1 MEQLLLKGSPAT
13 RTNMGYDWQQH
24 VPDSALQFIPD
35 QVCKS
40 KSCKGTDKGEFI
52 VGNSKANK
60 IDGLGGN
67 DAIAGDDGNDTL
79 IGGSGNDHLAGD
91 HGKNKLTG
99 GSGNDKFFFQL
110 DDGNP
115 GHSVITDYEKGDK
128 IVVKGKIYKNLKVST
143 KNGDTILK
151 YKGKEMAV
159 VEDVSLKKGDII
171 NQDNKNVVFPTP
183 RLPEETSS
191 EWQNE
196 TLSFLSVVDTF

>member
-1 MEQLLLKGSPAT
+1 MPIP
-13 RTNMGYDWQQH
+13 MGYNWQQH
-24 VPDSALQFIPD
+24 VPDEQLKFIPD

-60 IDGLGGN
+60 IDGRGGN

-91 HGKNKLTG
+91 HGKNTLTG
-99 GSGNDKFFFQL
+99 GAGKDKFFFQL

-159 VEDVSLKKGDII
+159 VEDVSLSKGDIV
-171 NQDNKNVVFPTP
+171 NQDKKNVVFPTP
-183 RLPEETSS
+183 RLPEESSS
-191 EWQNE
+191 EWQSE
-196 TLSFLSVVDTF
+196 PLSFLSVVDTF

>member
-1 MEQLLLKGSPAT
+1 MS
-13 RTNMGYDWQQH
+13 YDWQQH
-24 VPDSALQFIPD
+24 VPPEAQKFIPD
-35 QVCKS
+35 QICTS
-40 KSCKGTDKGEFI
+40 SSCKGTSKGEFI
-52 VGNSKANK
+52 VGNSKSNK

-143 KNGDTILK
+143 KKGDTILK
-151 YKGKEMAV
+151 YKGKEMAIV
-159 VEDVSLKKGDII
+159 QDVSLSKGDII
-171 NQDNKNVVFPTP
+171 NQDKKNVVFPTP
-183 RLPEETSS
+183 RLDEDSAGAWAGESYA
-191 EWQNE
+191 
-196 TLSFLSVVDTF
+196 FLPVNDFV